1 MQESK
6 KTSEFES
13 LKPGDKIEAKVL
25 RKIQDAGRTFI
36 ELTRRKEHLKLDEGL
51 DEDLLRLLSLDTLK
65 EGQSVS
71 GIVTDVAP
79 PAQVTKISCPIQAQI
94 SPFVRATLLFSD
106 LFDPKNLLE
115 SSVSLGDLIN
125 KKYKVGQRIEL

>member
-25 RKIQDAGRTFI
+25 RKIQGKSTCLSAKHTPIDAGRTFI

-51 DEDLLRLLSLDTLK
+51 DEDFLKLLSLDMLK
-65 EGQSVS
+65 EGQCIT

-79 PAQVTKISCPIQAQI
+79 PEQVTKISCPI
-94 SPFVRATLLFSD
+94 
-106 LFDPKNLLE
+106 
-115 SSVSLGDLIN
+115 
-125 KKYKVGQRIEL
+125 

>member
-51 DEDLLRLLSLDTLK
+51 DEDLLRLLALDTLK

-79 PAQVTKISCPIQAQI
+79 PAQVTKSSCPI
-94 SPFVRATLLFSD
+94 
-106 LFDPKNLLE
+106 
-115 SSVSLGDLIN
+115 
-125 KKYKVGQRIEL
+125 